1 MFMKNRNMT
10 KRKKFTPDEIEGEI
24 VHFLTVTKASDEAS
38 DYLLSQSVYMVGEM
52 TKKAQTEFLNGLINA
67 KQEMR

>member
-1 MFMKNRNMT
+1 MT

-24 VHFLTVTKASDEAS
+24 VHFLQVAKDQDEAGE
-38 DYLLSQSVYMVGEM
+38 YLLSQLVYMVGGM
-52 TKKAQTEFLNGLINA
+52 AKKAQVEFLNGLINA

>member
-1 MFMKNRNMT
+1 MQAYLDK
-10 KRKKFTPDEIEGEI
+10 I
-24 VHFLTVTKASDEAS
+24 VTSGMGLWSNKVKEVVTKASDEAS
-38 DYLLSQSVYMVGEM
+38 DYLLSQLVYMVGQM